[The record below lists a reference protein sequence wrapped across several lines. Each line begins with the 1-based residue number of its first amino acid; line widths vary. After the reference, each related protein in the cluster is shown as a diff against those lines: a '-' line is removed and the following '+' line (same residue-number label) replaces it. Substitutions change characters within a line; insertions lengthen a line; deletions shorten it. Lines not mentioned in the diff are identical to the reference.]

1 MGGVSAI
8 APGRRGGAQ
17 LAHGL
22 HDDGLLSD
30 MNAAPIQAVGRGGAK
45 SWRNMPRKTR
55 TVLHLI
61 RSLHPDYGGP
71 VEGIR
76 QLIGPYRAKGWD
88 IEVACLDDPASP
100 WLETFPATVHA
111 LGPSVGGYGFRPDA
125 ISELRHMAPGY
136 DAIIVNGIWEF
147 IGPMAIL
154 GLAGLKTPYYVFTH
168 GMLDPWFK
176 RQYPL
181 KHLKK
186 WLYWPFVSYW
196 LLRNAR
202 FVFFTTEEEKV
213 LARQS
218 FWLYR
223 CREMVIGYGTSR
235 PTGDPAAQRAAFDAA
250 YPQTVGKRNL
260 LYLSRIHRKKGC
272 ELLIEAFAKVVGDD
286 PDWRLIMA
294 GPDATGWRPELEALA
309 KRLGVDDRVLWTG
322 SLGGDLKWGAF
333 HAAEAFVLPSH
344 QENFGIAVAEAMA
357 CSLPVLVS
365 DKVNIWREIVQWKG
379 GLVEHDDLAGTISLL
394 ERWKAMTPDEI
405 ETLRT
410 AALACFD
417 ANFDMQVSSARMI
430 DVLEDQASER
440 SA

>member
-1 MGGVSAI
+1 
-8 APGRRGGAQ
+8 
-17 LAHGL
+17 
-22 HDDGLLSD
+22 
-30 MNAAPIQAVGRGGAK
+30 
-45 SWRNMPRKTR
+45 MPRKDR
-55 TVLHLI
+55 AVLQVI

-76 QLIGPYRAKGWD
+76 QLIGPYRSKGWD

-100 WLETFPATVHA
+100 WLASFPATVHA
-111 LGPSVGGYGFRPDA
+111 LGLSLGKYGLRPSA
-125 ISELRHMAPGY
+125 IAELRRMAHRY
-136 DAIIVNGIWEF
+136 DAVVINGIWEF
-147 IGPMAIL
+147 PGPMALIA
-154 GLAGLKTPYYVFTH
+154 LAGLKTPYYVFTH

-202 FVFFTTEEEKV
+202 GVFFTTEEERV

-223 CREMVIGYGTSR
+223 CNEVVVGYGASR
-235 PTGDPAAQRAAFDAA
+235 PTGDAEAQRAAFQAA
-250 YPQTVGKRNL
+250 YPETVGKRSL

-272 ELLIEAFAKVVGDD
+272 ELLIEAYARVVGDD

-309 KRLGVDDRVLWTG
+309 ERLGITDRVLWTG

-333 HAAEAFVLPSH
+333 HAADAFVLPSH

-365 DKVNIWREIVQWKG
+365 DKVNIWREIDQWKG
-379 GLVEHDDLAGTISLL
+379 GLVATDDLAGTISLL
-394 ERWKAMTPDEI
+394 ERWKVMTPAEI
-405 ETLRT
+405 ETMRA

-417 ANFDMQVSSARMI
+417 ANFDMQVSSGRMI
-430 DVLEDQASER
+430 DLLAAEAALR
-440 SA
+440 AA

>member
-1 MGGVSAI
+1 
-8 APGRRGGAQ
+8 
-17 LAHGL
+17 
-22 HDDGLLSD
+22 
-30 MNAAPIQAVGRGGAK
+30 
-45 SWRNMPRKTR
+45 MPRKER
-55 TVLHLI
+55 TVLHVI

-88 IEVACLDDPASP
+88 IEVACLDSPTDP
-100 WLETFPATVHA
+100 WLGAFPATVHA
-111 LGPSVGGYGFRPDA
+111 LGPASGKYGFKPSA
-125 ISELRHMAPGY
+125 IAELRHIANRY
-136 DAIIVNGIWEF
+136 DAVIVNGIWEF
-147 IGPMAIL
+147 TGPMAL
-154 GLAGLKTPYYVFTH
+154 FGLAGQSTPYYVFTH

-186 WLYWPFVSYW
+186 WFYWPFIVFW

-202 FVFFTTEEEKV
+202 GVFFTTEEEKI

-223 CREMVIGYGTSR
+223 CNEVVIGYGTSR
-235 PTGDPAAQRAAFDAA
+235 PTGDPEAQRAAFHAA
-250 YPQTVGKRNL
+250 FPETVGKRTL

-272 ELLIEAFAKVVGDD
+272 ELLIAAFAQVMKDD

-294 GPDATGWRPELEALA
+294 GPDPTSWRPELEALA
-309 KRLGVDDRVLWTG
+309 QQQSVADRITWTG

-333 HAAEAFVLPSH
+333 HAADAFVLPSH

-365 DKVNIWREIVQWKG
+365 DKVNIWREIIAWRG
-379 GLVEHDDLAGTISLL
+379 GLVEADTLDGTVKLL
-394 ERWKAMTPDEI
+394 EQWKARSPTEI
-405 ETLRT
+405 KAMGD

-417 ANFDMQVSSARMI
+417 ANFDMQASSARMI
-430 DVLEDQASER
+430 NLLEAEAGHR

>member
-1 MGGVSAI
+1 MKGK
-8 APGRRGGAQ
+8 R
-17 LAHGL
+17 H
-22 HDDGLLSD
+22 
-30 MNAAPIQAVGRGGAK
+30 
-45 SWRNMPRKTR
+45 MPRKER
-55 TVLHLI
+55 TVLHVI

-88 IEVACLDDPASP
+88 IEVACLDAPSSA
-100 WLETFPATVHA
+100 WLESFPAAVHA
-111 LGPSVGGYGFRPDA
+111 LGPSFGRFGLQPAA
-125 ISELRHMAPGY
+125 ISKLRHMAPHY
-136 DAIIVNGIWEF
+136 DAVVINGIWEF
-147 IGPMAIL
+147 TGPMAL
-154 GLAGLKTPYYVFTH
+154 LALTGQKTPYYVFTH

-186 WLYWPFVSYW
+186 WFYWPFISYW

-202 FVFFTTEEEKV
+202 GVFFTTEEERI

-223 CREMVIGYGTSR
+223 CREVVIGYGTSR
-235 PTGDPAAQRAAFDAA
+235 PTGDAVAQRAAFHDA
-250 YPQTVGKRNL
+250 YPETVGKRNL

-272 ELLIEAFAKVVGDD
+272 ELLIEAYAKVIGDD
-286 PDWRLIMA
+286 PGWRLTIA

-309 KRLGVDDRVLWTG
+309 KRLGVGDCVLWPG

-333 HAAEAFVLPSH
+333 HAADAFVLPSH
-344 QENFGIAVAEAMA
+344 QENFGIAVAEALA

-365 DKVNIWREIVQWKG
+365 DKVNIWREIVQWRA
-379 GLVEHDDLAGTISLL
+379 GLVEPDDLAGTIALL
-394 ERWKAMTPDEI
+394 ERWKALTPA
-405 ETLRT
+405 ETDAMRA

-417 ANFDMQVSSARMI
+417 ANFDMQASSARMI
-430 DVLEDQASER
+430 DLLETEAEGPGG
-440 SA
+440 

>member
-1 MGGVSAI
+1 MA
-8 APGRRGGAQ
+8 
-17 LAHGL
+17 
-22 HDDGLLSD
+22 
-30 MNAAPIQAVGRGGAK
+30 
-45 SWRNMPRKTR
+45 RKER
-55 TVLHLI
+55 TVLHVI

-76 QLIGPYRAKGWD
+76 QLIGPYRSKGWN
-88 IEVACLDDPASP
+88 IEVACLDDPSAP

-111 LGPSVGGYGFRPDA
+111 LGPSLGKYGFRPSA
-125 ISELRHMAPGY
+125 VGALRRMARRY
-136 DAIIVNGIWEF
+136 DAVVINGIWEF
-147 IGPMAIL
+147 IGPMAL
-154 GLAGLKTPYYVFTH
+154 FALTDAKTPYYVFTH

-176 RQYPL
+176 HEYPL

-202 FVFFTTEEEKV
+202 SVFFTTEEERL

-223 CREMVIGYGTSR
+223 CNEVVIGYGTTR
-235 PTGDPAAQRAAFDAA
+235 PTGDPAAQRAAFEAA
-250 YPQTVGKRNL
+250 YPRTVGKRCL
-260 LYLSRIHRKKGC
+260 LYLGRIHRKKGC
-272 ELLIEAFAKVVGDD
+272 DLLIEAYAKIIGRDQ
-286 PDWRLIMA
+286 DWLLVMA

-309 KRLGVDDRVLWTG
+309 ERLGVDDRIVWTG

-333 HAAEAFVLPSH
+333 HAADAFVLPSH

-365 DKVNIWREIVQWKG
+365 DKVNIWREIVDWKG
-379 GLVEHDDLAGTISLL
+379 GMVEHDDLAGTISLL
-394 ERWKAMTPDEI
+394 ERWTAAPEAERTA
-405 ETLRT
+405 LRA

-430 DVLEDQASER
+430 DLLEAEAER
-440 SA
+440 RGP